1 MGINIVQMN
10 QEDDLI
16 LIRHGQSNFNK
27 GFLDYMQIKGMNS
40 DWEHCI
46 TLPDFNEKVSYAK

>member
-1 MGINIVQMN
+1 MN

-27 GFLDYMQIKGMNS
+27 GFLDYMQINGMNS

>member
-1 MGINIVQMN
+1 MN
-10 QEDDLI
+10 EEDDLI

-27 GFLDYMQIKGMNS
+27 GFFDYKKINGIEGEGW
-40 DWEHCI
+40 DYCI